1 MLGHETCGHRSGEGL
16 KETQSPPGLRWAWFP
31 AENGSFVQLG
41 VILGHMPSRETLLEP
56 STYLPPIE
64 LLYLVYGTQVPAS
77 ARPQIR

>member
-1 MLGHETCGHRSGEGL
+1 MKRVGIARARGL

-41 VILGHMPSRETLLEP
+41 VILGHMSSRETLLEP